1 MNLHK
6 TLKALENHIKEE
18 ARIHKE
24 VINEASG
31 DVKHLVKKHLK
42 DAVAIHKAFW
52 KDLKKAVKS
61 K

>member
-6 TLKALENHIKEE
+6 TLKALESHIKEE
-18 ARIHKE
+18 VRIHKE
-24 VINEASG
+24 VLGEAKG

-42 DAVAIHKAFW
+42 DAMAIHKVFW